1 VGREYENNR
10 VKILRAFE
18 EMNAVLDPKKKILII
33 SYYFPPLGMGGVQR
47 VSKFVKYLPSF
58 NWEPVVLTVKD
69 IEYFSQDSSLLD
81 ELPAG
86 VKIYRAGSFDPL
98 RLIFVLKRIFRREK
112 GGPNP
117 AYSGTSRVALR
128 VQKNKKGKWI
138 SSSLLKL
145 INLFSFPDN
154 KMGWFPFAL
163 IKGFRLCKKE
173 KIDLLFSTSPPSTC
187 HLTGFFLKKITGI
200 KWVADYRDP
209 YLTSEDVK
217 TCSPLKKFLI
227 KSLQKLFLKKADGVI
242 AVNQTITSGLKEI
255 STGIKN
261 IQMIT
266 NGYDQ
271 TDFDFKVEKNKDV
284 FQIIYFG
291 TFSPDCPAEPFLKAL
306 HNLLQQNRIP
316 KEKIE
321 FTHVGLSMG
330 IDVEKSVE
338 EYELKEI
345 AELKGYLPHK
355 EGVRE
360 LLKANLT
367 LLSVAESAPV
377 ITTGKTFE
385 YLGAKI
391 PILAIVS
398 SEGEAGKLIQSL
410 GVGKVISPGNIS
422 EIEDAVL
429 TFYQEF
435 ESGKSYLKTYPE
447 EVKKYERKYLT
458 SKLAR
463 LLDEVVKR

>member
-1 VGREYENNR
+1 MGREYEDNR
-10 VKILRAFE
+10 VKILRAFK
-18 EMNAVLDPKKKILII
+18 EMNAVLNPKKKILII

-86 VKIYRAGSFDPL
+86 VKVYRAGSFDPL
-98 RLIFVLKRIFRREK
+98 RLIFVLKRIFRRKK
-112 GGPNP
+112 GDPDP
-117 AYSGTSRVALR
+117 AYCGTSRVVLR
-128 VQKNKKGKWI
+128 VQKNKKGKWL
-138 SSSLLKL
+138 SSSLLKF
-145 INLFSFPDN
+145 INFFSFPDN
-154 KMGWFPFAL
+154 KIGWFPFAL
-163 IKGFRLCKKE
+163 IKGLRLCKKV
-173 KIDLLFSTSPPSTC
+173 KIDLLFSTSPPLTC
-187 HLTGFFLKKITGI
+187 HLTGLFLKKITGI

-209 YLTSEDVK
+209 YLTNEDVK
-217 TCSPLKKFLI
+217 NYSPLKKFFI
-227 KSLQKLFLKKADGVI
+227 KGLQKQFLKKADGVI
-242 AVNQTITSGLKEI
+242 AVNQTIASGLKEI
-255 STGIKN
+255 SSDIKN
-261 IQMIT
+261 IQVIT

-271 TDFDFKVEKNKDV
+271 ADFDFKVEKSKDI

-306 HNLLQQNRIP
+306 HNLLQQQKIH
-316 KEKIE
+316 KEKIK
-321 FTHVGLSMG
+321 FTHIGLSIG
-330 IDVEKSVE
+330 IDLERSVE

-367 LLSVAESAPV
+367 LLSVAEPAPV
-377 ITTGKTFE
+377 ITTGKIFE

-391 PILAIVS
+391 PILAIVPP
-398 SEGEAGKLIQSL
+398 EGEAGRLIQSL

-422 EIEDAVL
+422 EIEDALL
-429 TFYQEF
+429 TFYREF
-435 ESGKSYLKTYPE
+435 ESGKPYLKTYPE
-447 EVKKYERKYLT
+447 QAKRYEKKYLT
-458 SKLAR
+458 AKLAR
-463 LLDEVVKR
+463 LLDELVKR